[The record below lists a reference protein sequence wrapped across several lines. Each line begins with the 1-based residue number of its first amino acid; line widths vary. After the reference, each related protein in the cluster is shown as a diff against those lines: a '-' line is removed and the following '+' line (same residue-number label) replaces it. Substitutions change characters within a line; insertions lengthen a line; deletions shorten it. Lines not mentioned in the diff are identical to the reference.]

1 MSAEQNIQIVRDYLR
16 GRAPEHM
23 AEDATF
29 HDLPQSITHRGREA
43 IAAMFREVYVE
54 AFSDAAPESRNWVA
68 DDDSVVLEFA
78 FRGVNTGSFAGRPP
92 TGRRVEVPM
101 CVVYDIEDGIIRR
114 ARLYYDSRLMP

>member
-1 MSAEQNIQIVRDYLR
+1 MSAEQNLRIVRDYLGGR
-16 GRAPEHM
+16 GPDLM

-29 HDLPQSITHRGREA
+29 GDLPQSITHSGREA
-43 IAAMFREVYVE
+43 IAAMFHQVYGE
-54 AFSDAAPESRNWVA
+54 AFSDAAPEPRNWVA
-68 DDDSVVLEFA
+68 NDDSVVLEFT

-101 CVVYDIEDGIIRR
+101 CVVYDIKDGVIRR